1 MRKSAGGNFSKLPVE
16 DPETGDVLAVI
27 ETPRGSRNKYA
38 FDETWAKAILPQGN
52 VFPFDF
58 GFIPS
63 TKADDGDPLDLLV
76 LLEDSVPMGCALSV
90 RLIGAI
96 EAEQKEKGEVW
107 VRNDRLVGVATH
119 AHMHANVTSLRDL
132 DSRLLDEI
140 EAFFAHSTG
149 SKVRNF
155 AFSIA
160 AGRSRPRS
168 SLTQQGANRRTNEFR
183 TRSILGGAGVGRL
196 DAWNGRSRQAGS
208 PV

>member
-1 MRKSAGGNFSKLPVE
+1 MRKSVGVNFSKLPVE

-38 FDETWAKAILPQGN
+38 FDEDLGMFRLKAILPQGN

-76 LLEDSVPMGCALSV
+76 LLEDSVPMGCAISV

-96 EAEQKEKGEVW
+96 EAEQKEKGEAW

-119 AHMHANVTSLRDL
+119 AHVHADVNSMKDL

-140 EAFFAHSTG
+140 EAFFAHY
-149 SKVRNF
+149 
-155 AFSIA
+155 
-160 AGRSRPRS
+160 
-168 SLTQQGANRRTNEFR
+168 NRLEGKEFR
-183 TRSILGGAGVGRL
+183 VL
-196 DAWNGRSRQAGS
+196 DRCGPKSAAKLVDAARRKSENE
-208 PV
+208 

>member
-1 MRKSAGGNFSKLPVE
+1 MRKSVGGNFSKLPVE
-16 DPETGDVLAVI
+16 DPQTGDVLAVI

-38 FDETWAKAILPQGN
+38 FDLDLGTFRLKAVLPQGN

-107 VRNDRLVGVATH
+107 VRNDRLLGVATH
-119 AHMHANVTSLRDL
+119 AHVHANVKSLRGL
-132 DSRLLDEI
+132 DSCLLDEI
-140 EAFFAHSTG
+140 EAFFAHYNKLEG
-149 SKVRNF
+149 K
-155 AFSIA
+155 
-160 AGRSRPRS
+160 
-168 SLTQQGANRRTNEFR
+168 EFR
-183 TRSILGGAGVGRL
+183 VLDRCGPKSAGKLLEAARRKL
-196 DAWNGRSRQAGS
+196 ENE
-208 PV
+208 

>member
-1 MRKSAGGNFSKLPVE
+1 M
-16 DPETGDVLAVI
+16 I

-38 FDETWAKAILPQGN
+38 FDLDLGAFRLKAVLPQGN

-76 LLEDSVPMGCALSV
+76 LLEDSVPMGCAISV

-96 EAEQKEKGEVW
+96 EAEQKEKGEAW

-119 AHMHANVTSLRDL
+119 AHVHTDMKSLKDL

-140 EAFFAHSTG
+140 EAFFALQQ
-149 SKVRNF
+149 
-155 AFSIA
+155 
-160 AGRSRPRS
+160 AGR
-168 SLTQQGANRRTNEFR
+168 
-183 TRSILGGAGVGRL
+183 
-196 DAWNGRSRQAGS
+196 
-208 PV
+208 

>member
-1 MRKSAGGNFSKLPVE
+1 MRKLAGGNFSKLPVE
-16 DPETGDVLAVI
+16 DPKTGDVLAVI

-38 FDETWAKAILPQGN
+38 FDLDLGTFRLKAVLPQGN

-63 TKADDGDPLDLLV
+63 TRRTMAIR

-119 AHMHANVTSLRDL
+119 AHVHANVTSLRDL
-132 DSRLLDEI
+132 DSCLLDEI
-140 EAFFAHSTG
+140 EAFFAHY
-149 SKVRNF
+149 
-155 AFSIA
+155 
-160 AGRSRPRS
+160 
-168 SLTQQGANRRTNEFR
+168 NRLEGKEFR
-183 TRSILGGAGVGRL
+183 VLDRCGPKSAAKLL
-196 DAWNGRSRQAGS
+196 DAARRKSENE
-208 PV
+208 